1 MALIWVKLGNLSKSN
16 RAFWYSMK
24 QQKFLALF
32 AMAPLLAFALG
43 ANPENFAYG
52 YQQSGLNE
60 ETKET
65 FFFRGQ
71 LTQATENNPY
81 GGEAV
86 GDYFIQV
93 NVNEVRV
100 IANLDSSQSDGKAMV
115 AWLVD
120 FGGEPAIF
128 LGIFEDNELT
138 TSTPINEW
146 VYEAIIALPSDW
158 EESRLAI
165 TLISFK

>member
-1 MALIWVKLGNLSKSN
+1 
-16 RAFWYSMK
+16 MK
-24 QQKFLALF
+24 QQKFLALL
-32 AMAPLLAFALG
+32 AIAPLLAIAIS

-65 FFFRGQ
+65 FFFRGE
-71 LTQATENNPY
+71 LTQLTENNPY
-81 GGEAV
+81 GGETL
-86 GDYFIQV
+86 GNYFVQV
-93 NVNEVRV
+93 NVNEVKV
-100 IANLDSSQSDGKAMV
+100 ITNLDSSESNDKAMV

-138 TSTPINEW
+138 TSIPINEW
-146 VYEAIIALPSDW
+146 VYEAIILSEVSENSSSSENPLGGA
-158 EESRLAI
+158 
-165 TLISFK
+165 TLEKAPKHKSTKSF

>member
-1 MALIWVKLGNLSKSN
+1 
-16 RAFWYSMK
+16 MK
-24 QQKFLALF
+24 QQKFLALI
-32 AMAPLLAFALG
+32 AMAPLLAIAIS
-43 ANPENFAYG
+43 ANTENFAYG

-71 LTQATENNPY
+71 LTQATENKPY

-86 GDYFIQV
+86 GDYFVQV
-93 NVNEVRV
+93 NVNEVKV
-100 IANLDSSQSDGKAMV
+100 ITNLDSSQSDGKAMV

-138 TSTPINEW
+138 TSIPINEW
-146 VYEAIIALPSDW
+146 VYEAIILSEVSENSSSSENPLGGAALEKAPNHKS
-158 EESRLAI
+158 SK
-165 TLISFK
+165 SF

>member
-1 MALIWVKLGNLSKSN
+1 MNKT
-16 RAFWYSMK
+16 
-24 QQKFLALF
+24 QKFIGLL
-32 AMAPLLAFALG
+32 AMAPLLAIVMS
-43 ANPENFAYG
+43 ANPENLAYG
-52 YQQSGLNE
+52 YQQSGIQE

-71 LTQATENNPY
+71 LTQPTENNPY

-86 GDYFIQV
+86 GDYFVQV
-93 NVNEVRV
+93 NVNEVKV

-128 LGIFEDNELT
+128 LGIFEDNELD
-138 TSTPINEW
+138 TSVPFNEW
-146 VYEAIIALPSDW
+146 VYEAIILSEVSENSSSSENPLGGAALEKAPKHKS
-158 EESRLAI
+158 SK
-165 TLISFK
+165 SF

>member
-1 MALIWVKLGNLSKSN
+1 
-16 RAFWYSMK
+16 MK
-24 QQKFLALF
+24 QQKLLALL
-32 AMAPLLAFALG
+32 AIAPLLAIAIS

-81 GGEAV
+81 GGDSV

-138 TSTPINEW
+138 TSIPINEW
-146 VYEAIIALPSDW
+146 IYEAIILSEVLENLSSSENPLGGAALEKAPMHKS
-158 EESRLAI
+158 
-165 TLISFK
+165 TKSF

>member
-1 MALIWVKLGNLSKSN
+1 
-16 RAFWYSMK
+16 MK
-24 QQKFLALF
+24 QQKLLALF
-32 AMAPLLAFALG
+32 AMAPLLAIAIG

-71 LTQATENNPY
+71 LTQITENNPY

-138 TSTPINEW
+138 TSIPINEW
-146 VYEAIIALPSDW
+146 IYEAIILSEVSENSSSSDNPLGGAALEKAPKYKS
-158 EESRLAI
+158 SKA
-165 TLISFK
+165 F

>member
-1 MALIWVKLGNLSKSN
+1 
-16 RAFWYSMK
+16 MK

-32 AMAPLLAFALG
+32 AMAPLLAIAIS

-86 GDYFIQV
+86 GDYFVQV
-93 NVNEVRV
+93 NVNEVKV
-100 IANLDSSQSDGKAMV
+100 IANLDSSQSDGKV
-115 AWLVD
+115 LEAWLVD
-120 FGGEPAIF
+120 YGGKPAIN
-128 LGIFEDNELT
+128 LGTYEDNELT
-138 TSTPINEW
+138 VSLQINEW
-146 VYEAIIALPSDW
+146 VYDVIVISTVSENSDSFENPVGGAALEKTSKHK
-158 EESRLAI
+158 S
-165 TLISFK
+165 TKSF

>member
-1 MALIWVKLGNLSKSN
+1 
-16 RAFWYSMK
+16 MK
-24 QQKFLALF
+24 QQKFLALL
-32 AMAPLLAFALG
+32 AIAPLLAIALS

-81 GGEAV
+81 GGDSV

-138 TSTPINEW
+138 TSIPINEW
-146 VYEAIIALPSDW
+146 IYEAIILSEVSENSSSSENPLGGAALEKAPMHKS
-158 EESRLAI
+158 
-165 TLISFK
+165 TKSF

>member
-1 MALIWVKLGNLSKSN
+1 
-16 RAFWYSMK
+16 MK

-32 AMAPLLAFALG
+32 ALVPLLVIAIT
-43 ANPENFAYG
+43 ANPENLAYG
-52 YQQSGLNE
+52 YKQSGIQE

-81 GGEAV
+81 GGETL
-86 GDYFIQV
+86 GNYFVQV
-93 NVNEVRV
+93 NVNEVKV
-100 IANLDSSQSDGKAMV
+100 ITNLDSAESNGKAMV

-138 TSTPINEW
+138 TSIPINEW
-146 VYEAIIALPSDW
+146 VYEAIILSEVSENSSSPENSLGGAALEKAPNHKS
-158 EESRLAI
+158 
-165 TLISFK
+165 TKSF

>member
-1 MALIWVKLGNLSKSN
+1 
-16 RAFWYSMK
+16 MK
-24 QQKFLALF
+24 QQKFLALL
-32 AMAPLLAFALG
+32 AIAPLLAIAIS

-81 GGEAV
+81 GGDSV

-138 TSTPINEW
+138 TSIPINEW
-146 VYEAIIALPSDW
+146 IYEAIILSEVSENSSSSENPLGGAALEKAPMHKS
-158 EESRLAI
+158 
-165 TLISFK
+165 TKSF

>member
-32 AMAPLLAFALG
+32 AMAPLLACALS

-71 LTQATENNPY
+71 LTQA
-81 GGEAV
+81 
-86 GDYFIQV
+86 
-93 NVNEVRV
+93 NE
-100 IANLDSSQSDGKAMV
+100 
-115 AWLVD
+115 
-120 FGGEPAIF
+120 F
-128 LGIFEDNELT
+128 
-138 TSTPINEW
+138 
-146 VYEAIIALPSDW
+146 
-158 EESRLAI
+158 
-165 TLISFK
+165 